1 MPVLSS
7 TRCLIP
13 GGSGITTPKHSV
25 VFTNRGQG
33 FVLEPGHINCIAP
46 RKRPLHTI
54 IPGMIERDGKIV
66 MSFGVMGGQ
75 YQAMGHLQ
83 FLTRVFD
90 YGLDIQQA
98 MDAPRFMVDPF
109 TGQVEIERV
118 VPQSVVDAL
127 KSQGS

>member
-1 MPVLSS
+1 
-7 TRCLIP
+7 
-13 GGSGITTPKHSV
+13 
-25 VFTNRGQG
+25 
-33 FVLEPGHINCIAP
+33 
-46 RKRPLHTI
+46 
-54 IPGMIERDGKIV
+54 MIERDGKIV

-127 KSQGS
+127 KGQGS